1 MSDRS
6 QFALA
11 IRGRL
16 GNYSGVVAA
25 GGVSQTLLAANDFWN
40 YIFIQNPSDQNE
52 SLFINFT
59 TAASTSLANSI
70 ELLPGQSWWRAAPG
84 YVPNDQINITAA
96 TINHPFV
103 CKAY

>member
-25 GGVSQTLLAANDFWN
+25 AGVSQVLLPANEFWQ
-40 YIFIQNPSDQNE
+40 YIFIQNPSAQDE

-59 TAASTSLANSI
+59 TPASTTLNNSV
-70 ELLPGQSWWRAAPG
+70 ELLPGQSWWRASPG
-84 YVPNDQINITAA
+84 YVPNDQINVTAA
-96 TINHPFV
+96 SINHPFV